1 MLLLAAGHIKFVY
14 NIQLQL
20 QHSSFLSAKIIQKH
34 MDTYYSSIFKYILFI
49 FIMRSNV
56 IVYYNNISCTCT
68 FKIYSQYVINHYIII
83 IVNPIC
89 NNKFLSYNH
98 TLCL

>member
-1 MLLLAAGHIKFVY
+1 MLLLAAGHIKSY
-14 NIQLQL
+14 KQLQL

-34 MDTYYSSIFKYILFI
+34 TGTYYSSIFKYVLFI
-49 FIMRSNV
+49 FIMRSKV
-56 IVYYNNISCTCT
+56 IEYYNNISCTCT

-83 IVNPIC
+83 IMNPLY
-89 NNKFLSYNH
+89 NKFLSYNH